1 MIINSDIVLSHLA
14 AKVRQETR
22 APSRHLLCPRCKRR
36 VKLYRL
42 KDGRKKCSACGAKF
56 EMDKQ
61 TDETK
66 LRQYADL
73 LLCFTLDF
81 SARKAAELSGYRYK
95 LVADSYMHFRKLLA
109 EHGLG
114 REKIP
119 LLLEIEQHCRGL
131 HENEFCK
138 RCARSPFCKGRQKG
152 DAPVFGVRQGE
163 KGKII
168 LEPLPEKAT
177 ESSLDQLLQQTGVER
192 FAAYSGFVCKGK
204 FHHFKDRPKQKGNLG
219 LEYFWS
225 WIEERFRKHHGV
237 QNEYLGFYYKELEW
251 KYNHRLLTSEEQA
264 IRIAELFPSDF
275 LQKWLAHRSPNGEGG
290 SVE

>member
-1 MIINSDIVLSHLA
+1 MIINSDIVLSHLE
-14 AKVRQETR
+14 AKVRHDTR

-42 KDGRKKCSACGAKF
+42 ADGRKKCSACGAKF
-56 EMDKQ
+56 ELDKQ
-61 TDETK
+61 TDDTK

-81 SARKAAELSGYRYK
+81 SARKAAELSEYRYK

-114 REKIP
+114 RERIP

-131 HENEFCK
+131 HESEFCK
-138 RCARSPFCKGRQKG
+138 RCARSPFCKGRQRG
-152 DAPVFGVRQGE
+152 DAPVFGVKRGE
-163 KGKII
+163 KGRIV

-177 ESSLDQLLQQTGVER
+177 ESSWQDVLERSDTGK
-192 FAAYSGFVCKGK
+192 FAAYSGFICKGK
-204 FHHFKDRPKQKGNLG
+204 FHHFKDRAKEKNVSG
-219 LEYFWS
+219 LEHFWS

-251 KYNHRLLTSEEQA
+251 KYNHRLLTTEEQA

-275 LQKWLAHRSPNGEGG
+275 LQKW